1 MLNVKSVVW
10 HGKLKELDRKD
21 TQKRPGKIVFRMDD
35 MESLGLSKNDVQV
48 RNEWRRITGFNWFT
62 HGVCECVWIHYL
74 HKYCVCFCQPT
85 RLNLQMNCFIIATV
99 AVIVLT
105 DLAYILLW
113 DDCVTYVY
121 RRNSKKRD
129 FRRDWLV
136 HRYTC
141 YSELLWAVNFQVLT
155 KLAKV
160 SCHEYLLTLCNFA
173 FISFQ

>member
-1 MLNVKSVVW
+1 
-10 HGKLKELDRKD
+10 LKELDRKD
-21 TQKRPGKIVFRMDD
+21 TQKRPGEIVFRMDD

-85 RLNLQMNCFIIATV
+85 RLNLQMNCFLIATV

-113 DDCVTYVY
+113 DDCVTCVGETA
-121 RRNSKKRD
+121 KREI
-129 FRRDWLV
+129 LEETGL
-136 HRYTC
+136 YTGIHVT
-141 YSELLWAVNFQVLT
+141 VNFYEQ
-155 KLAKV
+155 
-160 SCHEYLLTLCNFA
+160 
-173 FISFQ
+173 